1 MSPTPASSEENPLV
15 HISAARLEQYR
26 AHRQMVDQM
35 FEQIGSFVNDL
46 GTKGYPVKFERLSP
60 KEGAQRAAMK
70 DKDDK
75 TLVELHIDRIRPVM
89 LYPTDVMER
98 QQQMQQAMQQRTR
111 GRQAMASGPDQDDD
125 GIQPMQPNQ
134 PMREIPRPDTP
145 FMGQAGAKSISMS
158 DDAGQADATQAD
170 DGVEKKGPKT
180 RSKPMTVEEVREA
193 VEANGGEL
201 PEGMSI
207 PPGAIVMDP
216 TRGMPPSPVATDALS
231 IKVFS
236 NMNGQPEEIAI
247 VYDMTDPVKNHSLL
261 AHLAD
266 VAAFAKD
273 LHEQPVADRTDHNS
287 PYRNDH
293 GIGFRRPGP

>member
-98 QQQMQQAMQQRTR
+98 QQQMQGAMRQRMAAQQN
-111 GRQAMASGPDQDDD
+111 MMDGPDDDD
-125 GIQPMQPNQ
+125 GPAHPLQPKQPM
-134 PMREIPRPDTP
+134 IPGPDTP
-145 FMGQAGAKSISMS
+145 ILVHNGAGAVSMS
-158 DDAGQADATQAD
+158 ADGEPSEG
-170 DGVEKKGPKT
+170 GVEKKGPKP

-201 PEGMSI
+201 PEGMSL